1 MKGLMLKEFYVA
13 LKSCKLYVIVDVIF
27 IAMSFVLNDRLN
39 DSFMFLMFPMLMSG
53 ALAMSLLSLDEKFRW
68 MKYSGALPYSP
79 AQIVLSKYLF
89 GFIYQVLITLIVFLA
104 LVVWV
109 NTIGDTEL
117 PDVMTALSGMFTI
130 SLTIPSVSLPFCF
143 KFGTEKGRIFYFVF
157 AYGLAA
163 VFFKFADKPKGHII
177 INYLIL
183 IATVVVIYA
192 ISLAISIAVYGK
204 REITD

>member
-1 MKGLMLKEFYVA
+1 MKGLLLKDFYVTM
-13 LKSCKLYVIVDVIF
+13 KSCKMFFVVDAIF
-27 IAMSFVLNDRLN
+27 IAMSFAFSNGVDQDFL
-39 DSFMFLMFPMLMSG
+39 FMMFPVLMSG
-53 ALAMSLLSLDEKFRW
+53 MLAMSLLSLDEKFRW

-117 PDVMTALSGMFTI
+117 SDVMTALGGMFII
-130 SLTIPSVSLPFCF
+130 SLVIPSINLPFCF

-157 AYGLAA
+157 AFGLGA

-177 INYLIL
+177 INYLLL
-183 IATVVVIYA
+183 IATAVVIYA